1 MLPGAVTPRPGRA
14 GFRYKEDHR
23 VTSRTDH
30 RRPYRWGG
38 AGGWGCLHHEQG
50 CFRPP
55 GPGAPTAVR
64 IRDPPAL
71 KPGAPRTP
79 GPDGKPVR
87 LLVLVRSD
95 DGTDRREK

>member
-38 AGGWGCLHHEQG
+38 AGGWGCVHDEQRG
-50 CFRPP
+50 YRPA
-55 GPGAPTAVR
+55 GPGEPAAVR
-64 IRDPPAL
+64 IRHDRAVTA
-71 KPGAPRTP
+71 GAARTP
-79 GPDGKPVR
+79 ERDGNTIR
-87 LLVLVRSD
+87 LRVLIGHDAEATSQ
-95 DGTDRREK
+95 